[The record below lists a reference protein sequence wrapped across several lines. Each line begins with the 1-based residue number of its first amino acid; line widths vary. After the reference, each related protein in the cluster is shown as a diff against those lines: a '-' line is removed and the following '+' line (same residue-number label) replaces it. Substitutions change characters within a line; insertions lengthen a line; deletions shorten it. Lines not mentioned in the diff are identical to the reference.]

1 MEDTEGESGELAR
14 LTGGAS
20 HMVFVKGADTALKDL
35 LLPQSH
41 ATPASEEFP
50 NTDMKLR
57 DLEAQ
62 LKVCTLL
69 PPVGCVCPLNAL
81 GRKFLVVISSHL
93 VACCGCCLS
102 MKAWGRRCFRSL
114 VFAFKPLGPSKCNR
128 PCDALR
134 SALRL
139 PCGVD

>member
-69 PPVGCVCPLNAL
+69 HQ
-81 GRKFLVVISSHL
+81 LVVSAPSTRL
-93 VACCGCCLS
+93 VESFL
-102 MKAWGRRCFRSL
+102 W
-114 VFAFKPLGPSKCNR
+114 
-128 PCDALR
+128 
-134 SALRL
+134 
-139 PCGVD
+139 

>member
-1 MEDTEGESGELAR
+1 MRSCSCIVEDTEGESGELAK

-35 LLPQSH
+35 LQPQSP

-62 LKVCTLL
+62 LKVCH
-69 PPVGCVCPLNAL
+69 CDE
-81 GRKFLVVISSHL
+81 
-93 VACCGCCLS
+93 
-102 MKAWGRRCFRSL
+102 L
-114 VFAFKPLGPSKCNR
+114 VFA
-128 PCDALR
+128 
-134 SALRL
+134 L
-139 PCGVD
+139 PPFVESV